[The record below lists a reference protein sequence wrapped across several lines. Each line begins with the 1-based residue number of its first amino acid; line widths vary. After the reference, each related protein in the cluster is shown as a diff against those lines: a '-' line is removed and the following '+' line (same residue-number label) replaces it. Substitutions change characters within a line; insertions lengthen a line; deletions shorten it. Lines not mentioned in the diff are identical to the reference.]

1 MGYSPQVAKF
11 LGKVGKNLA
20 AKVKKIKQA
29 KAPEPKM
36 TAKELKA
43 SQAKV
48 KAIKDKVQKET
59 GTGNVEKSLDKFD
72 EFLRKKKV

>member
-1 MGYSPQVAKF
+1 
-11 LGKVGKNLA
+11 
-20 AKVKKIKQA
+20 
-29 KAPEPKM
+29 M
-36 TAKELKA
+36 TAQELKA